1 MADWITWSVI
11 ALVAVVLELFTG
23 TFYLLML
30 AVGLAAGAL
39 AALGGLSTV
48 VQALIAAVVAAVATE
63 LLRRKRGTATRIDA
77 SVNPDVNLD
86 IGQQVNVDT
95 WNGTRARVLYRG
107 AQWDAELAPGAEAR
121 PGAYRIMQVLGSRL
135 ILSNQ

>member
-39 AALGGLSTV
+39 AALAGLSTV

-63 LLRRKRGTATRIDA
+63 LLRRKRGTATRVDA

-95 WNGTRARVLYRG
+95 WNGTHARVLYRG

-121 PGAYRIMQVLGSRL
+121 SGPYRIAQVLGSRL